1 MQHFKT
7 WFLRI
12 GVLAIYGVVALF
24 TAVLGPVIARA
35 QSCPPVYVQCPNGK
49 LKTCSGTLVTGQNG
63 QQYCYYDRSCL
74 NGGTCGS

>member
-24 TAVLGPVIARA
+24 TAALGPVIARA
-35 QSCPPVYVQCPNGK
+35 QTSCPPVTIQCPNGK
-49 LKTCSGTLVTGQNG
+49 LRTCTGTLQGG
-63 QQYCYYDRSCL
+63 YCYYNRSCL